1 MQSYHWKRLDERQT
15 LYRYEP
21 YWQGG
26 ASNPAA
32 MPVLFLQPLPPE
44 TATPLAEMLR
54 ADGLGALYACVIS
67 DTDTAAA
74 RELEASLAWLL
85 RTYHPRHARAIVVGC
100 AAGGV
105 LGYRYVMQ
113 GGYPRVA
120 YLFTIGS
127 QHRHT
132 QLSALGDALFEA
144 RATRTGPLT
153 DAAPIPGQTVIVNLY
168 SARMA
173 SRLGPENRLAH
184 LPDAVN
190 EALPLEEEALC
201 RDKATYGLIRQY
213 LAGEQMLV
221 HVCLHSLEMRGQ
233 PAGGTRSG
241 PFCFEVNGHRAPF
254 DGALRVPLETT
265 YAFDPARTLLGTLAF
280 LRSASGRAV
289 NIDFRLKDLS
299 SLPGG
304 QRRKLLTSLHTPLRD
319 GLISEHT
326 LQDSLGSVV
335 GIQVRCEQPRP
346 VLEANHES

>member
-1 MQSYHWKRLDERQT
+1 MHAYHWKRLDTRQA

-26 ASNPAA
+26 ASDPAL
-32 MPVLFLQPLPPE
+32 MPVVFLQPLPPE
-44 TATPLAEMLR
+44 TVTPMAEMFR
-54 ADGLGALYACVIS
+54 ADGLSALYTCVVRE
-67 DTDTAAA
+67 TDAAA
-74 RELEASLAWLL
+74 VKALDDTLAWLL
-85 RTYHPRHARAIVVGC
+85 RTCHPRRKQAIVVGC
-100 AAGGV
+100 AGGGV
-105 LGYRYVMQ
+105 LAYRYVMQ

-127 QHRHT
+127 QHRNT
-132 QLSALGDALFEA
+132 QLSALGDALFEL

-153 DAAPIPGQTVIVNLY
+153 AAAPVPGQTVIANLY

-201 RDKATYGLIRQY
+201 RDKTTYDLIRQY
-213 LAGEQMLV
+213 LAGERVLV
-221 HVCLHSLEMRGQ
+221 HVCLQSLEMRGQ
-233 PAGGTRSG
+233 PYEDKRTG

-254 DGALRVPLETT
+254 DGALRVPLETAF
-265 YAFDPARTLLGTLAF
+265 AFDPARTLLGTLVF

-304 QRRKLLTSLHTPLRD
+304 QRRKLLTSLHTPLRA
-319 GLISEHT
+319 GLVSEHT

-335 GIQVRCEQPRP
+335 GIQVRCERPQP
-346 VLEANHES
+346 VLETNHES